1 MGMRALICL
10 AIVAIHVAFVTLVY
24 FMVVNAANH
33 IDEALG
39 WGLEP
44 MRGWWM
50 WHALAV
56 VLAPLAVTGIA
67 YLRHI
72 DRRWFES
79 VALTLAIE
87 GTALSF
93 APLGIGLL
101 TLNVFA
107 IFVVLGTV
115 TGLTLVLCCFLIWAT
130 AVFLL
135 E

>member
-1 MGMRALICL
+1 MRALICL
-10 AIVAIHVAFVTLVY
+10 LIIAIHAAFVTLVY
-24 FMVVNAANH
+24 FLVVNAANN
-33 IDEALG
+33 IDQALG

-44 MRGWWM
+44 MRGWWL
-50 WHALAV
+50 WHITAV
-56 VLAPLAVTGIA
+56 VLAPIAVAGIA

-87 GTALSF
+87 GTTLSF
-93 APLGIGLL
+93 LPLGIGLL
-101 TLNVFA
+101 ALNLFA
-107 IFVVLGTV
+107 PFVVLGTV
-115 TGLTLVLCCFLIWAT
+115 TGLTLVLCCGLIWAT